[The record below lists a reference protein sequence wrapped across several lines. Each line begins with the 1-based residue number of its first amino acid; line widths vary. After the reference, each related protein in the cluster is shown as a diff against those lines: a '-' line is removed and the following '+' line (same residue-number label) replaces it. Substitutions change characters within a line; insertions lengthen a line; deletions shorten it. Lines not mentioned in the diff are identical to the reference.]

1 MGVYDFNIPR
11 YNIDGVIDALRK
23 ELQSI
28 VINSQTS
35 IDEIKQRIADDEV
48 ILNRLKDAVNNLPD
62 YSAQYNELYEEM
74 ARIKIALQDLID
86 HPIVL
91 EDIQVGLTTEVQKIN
106 GQYLY
111 ANHAVSAINDFS
123 GRNIV
128 DTYATKDEL
137 SGYISGA
144 FNEISAVSSELT
156 DIIVNFSADTND
168 KFNNIENILTEKT
181 DYLSGAIDSIS
192 GIVDTELD
200 NLAYKIDTVSGELKS
215 DIEAVDNKIDNV
227 SAELEDSIDT
237 VDNKIDAVSAELE
250 DSIDTVDN
258 KIDAVS
264 ANVDEK
270 YEEISAT
277 IDTVSANFDNI
288 FDNLNYKIDQEINRA
303 SEIEQT
309 IVDNLTGEVTRAQ
322 TREDELD
329 EKIGNE
335 KDRATNA
342 EEILGQSI
350 TDETTRALTA
360 ENALSAGLT
369 AEVSR
374 STNRDDLLQ
383 QNIDTLSN
391 SLNEKESELNDK
403 IDVETERAT
412 AAETDI
418 EEALSAE
425 TIHRTTADADLQAQI
440 NAVSASTR
448 IELDSVISAI
458 NAEEERAI
466 SAEDL
471 LDDKID
477 YSVDVLNDTI
487 SDLSATLSQALDQ
500 EITDRTR
507 EDSNLQSNITDE
519 ATARTEADTLL
530 RADLEDEI
538 SARFDADALL
548 QSNLDDEI
556 SARFTADT
564 LLQSNIHDEEVAR
577 ISADNNLQAQIDT
590 IEATQN
596 IVDIVGTKAD
606 LDNYDTRNLKD
617 GAKIQVLDDETQN
630 HASTIYQFN
639 KYAVPEPSFGLVG
652 TFGSYYTKSETD
664 TKINTAKNDLTELLN
679 IETSARFDADTTLS
693 NRIDTLDLAKQDN
706 LTAGDGIDITND
718 VVSHSVKVIENNN
731 EEDTVDG
738 TVFTV
743 YLKNNHYKVITISKT
758 ITEII
763 FMIEKT
769 ASGVLQET
777 GFEFT
782 VPEDSDLETLTF
794 KVIDDNNKKIYT
806 IIPDSYTSPNIYQG
820 TIVNYRCTI
829 GEYEV
834 ED

>member
-168 KFNNIENILTEKT
+168 KFNNIENTLDEKT

-227 SAELEDSIDT
+227 SAELKDSIDT
-237 VDNKIDAVSAELE
+237 VDNKIDAVSA
-250 DSIDTVDN
+250 V
-258 KIDAVS
+258 
-264 ANVDEK
+264 VDEK

-277 IDTVSANFDNI
+277 IDSVSANFDNI
-288 FDNLNYKIDQEINRA
+288 FDNLNYKIDQEIGRA

-329 EKIGNE
+329 EKIDNE

-342 EEILGQSI
+342 EAILGQSI
-350 TDETTRALTA
+350 TDETTRALTT

-403 IDVETERAT
+403 IEAETERAT
-412 AAETDI
+412 TAETGI

-519 ATARTEADTLL
+519 TTARTEADTLL

-606 LDNYDTRNLKD
+606 LDDYDTRNLKD

-639 KYAVPEPSFGLVG
+639 KYAVPEPAFGLVG

-679 IETSARFDADTTLS
+679 IETSARTDADTTLS
-693 NRIDTLDLAKQDN
+693 NRIDALVLAKQDN

>member
-137 SGYISGA
+137 SAYISGT

-156 DIIVNFSADTND
+156 DIIDNFSADTND
-168 KFNNIENILTEKT
+168 KFNNIENTLTEKT

-215 DIEAVDNKIDNV
+215 DIEAVDNKID
-227 SAELEDSIDT
+227 
-237 VDNKIDAVSAELE
+237 AVSA
-250 DSIDTVDN
+250 V
-258 KIDAVS
+258 
-264 ANVDEK
+264 VDEK

-277 IDTVSANFDNI
+277 IDSVSANFDNI
-288 FDNLNYKIDQEINRA
+288 FDNLNYKIDQ
-303 SEIEQT
+303 
-309 IVDNLTGEVTRAQ
+309 
-322 TREDELD
+322 
-329 EKIGNE
+329 
-335 KDRATNA
+335 
-342 EEILGQSI
+342 
-350 TDETTRALTA
+350 
-360 ENALSAGLT
+360 
-369 AEVSR
+369 
-374 STNRDDLLQ
+374 
-383 QNIDTLSN
+383 
-391 SLNEKESELNDK
+391 
-403 IDVETERAT
+403 
-412 AAETDI
+412 
-418 EEALSAE
+418 
-425 TIHRTTADADLQAQI
+425 
-440 NAVSASTR
+440 
-448 IELDSVISAI
+448 
-458 NAEEERAI
+458 
-466 SAEDL
+466 
-471 LDDKID
+471 
-477 YSVDVLNDTI
+477 
-487 SDLSATLSQALDQ
+487 
-500 EITDRTR
+500 
-507 EDSNLQSNITDE
+507 
-519 ATARTEADTLL
+519 
-530 RADLEDEI
+530 DLEGEI
-538 SARFDADALL
+538 SARFDADTLL

-606 LDNYDTRNLKD
+606 LDDYDTRNLKD

-664 TKINTAKNDLTELLN
+664 TKINTAENDLTELLN
-679 IETSARFDADTTLS
+679 IETSARSEVDTTLS
-693 NRIDTLDLAKQDN
+693 NRIDALDLAKQDN

>member
-137 SGYISGA
+137 SAYISGT

-156 DIIVNFSADTND
+156 DIIDNFSADTND
-168 KFNNIENILTEKT
+168 KFNNIENTLTEKT

-200 NLAYKIDTVSGELKS
+200 SLAYKIDTVSGELKS
-215 DIEAVDNKIDNV
+215 DIEAVDNKID
-227 SAELEDSIDT
+227 
-237 VDNKIDAVSAELE
+237 AVSA
-250 DSIDTVDN
+250 V
-258 KIDAVS
+258 
-264 ANVDEK
+264 VDEK

-277 IDTVSANFDNI
+277 IDSVSANFDNI
-288 FDNLNYKIDQEINRA
+288 FDNLNYKIDQEIERA

-329 EKIGNE
+329 EKIDNE

-342 EEILGQSI
+342 EAILGQSI
-350 TDETTRALTA
+350 TDETTRALTT

-391 SLNEKESELNDK
+391 LLNEKESELNDK
-403 IDVETERAT
+403 IDTETERAT

-440 NAVSASTR
+440 NTVSASTR

-466 SAEDL
+466 STEDL

-477 YSVDVLNDTI
+477 YSVDILNDKI
-487 SDLSATLSQALDQ
+487 SDLCATLSQALDQ

-530 RADLEDEI
+530 RADLEGEI
-538 SARFDADALL
+538 SARFDADTLL

-606 LDNYDTRNLKD
+606 LDDYDTRNLKD

-664 TKINTAKNDLTELLN
+664 TKINTAKNDLTESLN
-679 IETSARFDADTTLS
+679 IETSARSEVDTTLS
-693 NRIDTLDLAKQDN
+693 NRIDALDLAKQDN

>member
-91 EDIQVGLTTEVQKIN
+91 EDIQVGLSTEVQKIN

-137 SGYISGA
+137 SAYISGA

-156 DIIVNFSADTND
+156 GII
-168 KFNNIENILTEKT
+168 
-181 DYLSGAIDSIS
+181 
-192 GIVDTELD
+192 
-200 NLAYKIDTVSGELKS
+200 
-215 DIEAVDNKIDNV
+215 
-227 SAELEDSIDT
+227 
-237 VDNKIDAVSAELE
+237 
-250 DSIDTVDN
+250 
-258 KIDAVS
+258 
-264 ANVDEK
+264 DEK

-288 FDNLNYKIDQEINRA
+288 FDNLDYKIDQETERA

-309 IVDNLTGEVTRAQ
+309 IVDNLTGEISRAQ
-322 TREDELD
+322 TREAELD
-329 EKIGNE
+329 EKIDNE
-335 KDRATNA
+335 KDRATDA
-342 EEILGQSI
+342 EAILSQSI
-350 TDETTRALTA
+350 TDETTRALTT

-374 STNRDDLLQ
+374 STNRDNLLW

-391 SLNEKESELNDK
+391 SLNEKESELNNK
-403 IDVETERAT
+403 IDAENERAT
-412 AAETDI
+412 MAENELLTSLNSEI
-418 EEALSAE
+418 E
-425 TIHRTTADADLQAQI
+425 RTTGIESGLRTDLDNEISRATESETTIQTTLQENI
-440 NAVSASTR
+440 DNEVTR
-448 IELDSVISAI
+448 AT
-458 NAEEERAI
+458 NAE
-466 SAEDL
+466 
-471 LDDKID
+471 
-477 YSVDVLNDTI
+477 NT
-487 SDLSATLSQALDQ
+487 
-500 EITDRTR
+500 
-507 EDSNLQSNITDE
+507 LQSNIDSE
-519 ATARTEADTLL
+519 ATLREFADNAIQTNLSNEITRATGVEDGLKSDLTAETTRATNAETTLTNNL
-530 RADLEDEI
+530 TAEI
-538 SARFDADALL
+538 SNRETADRDL
-548 QSNLDDEI
+548 QSQI
-556 SARFTADT
+556 
-564 LLQSNIHDEEVAR
+564 QS
-577 ISADNNLQAQIDT
+577 QIDT

-596 IVDIVGTKAD
+596 VVDIVGTYAE
-606 LDNYDTRNLKD
+606 LEVYDTTHLKD
-617 GAKIQVLDDETQN
+617 NDKIQVLQDETVGG
-630 HASTIYQFN
+630 STIY
-639 KYAVPEPSFGLVG
+639 KWDESKWTLIGEFGP
-652 TFGSYYTKSETD
+652 YYTTSETD
-664 TKINTAKNDLTELLN
+664 NLLS
-679 IETSARFDADTTLS
+679 E
-693 NRIDTLDLAKQDN
+693 KQNN

-718 VVSHSVKVIENNN
+718 VVSHSIKVIENNN
-731 EEDTVDG
+731 EEDTVEG

-763 FMIEKT
+763 FMIEKSAT
-769 ASGVLQET
+769 GILQET

-806 IIPDSYTSPNIYQG
+806 IIPDSYSSPNIYQG

>member
-1 MGVYDFNIPR
+1 MGVYDFNISSF
-11 YNIDGVIDALRK
+11 NIDSIIAALRK
-23 ELQSI
+23 DLQDI
-28 VINSQTS
+28 VVNSQTS
-35 IDEIKQRIADDEV
+35 IAEIKAKIAEDEV
-48 ILNRLKDAVNNLPD
+48 LLKRLKNAVDNLPD
-62 YSAQYNELYEEM
+62 YTAQYNELKDEITKLNLALDEL
-74 ARIKIALQDLID
+74 IK

-91 EDIQVGLTTEVQKIN
+91 DNIDVRGALGLISEVQKIN
-106 GQYLY
+106 GQFIY
-111 ANHAVSAINDFS
+111 ANHAVNDAQ
-123 GRNIV
+123 GNNIV

-137 SGYISGA
+137 ETAIQS
-144 FNEISAVSSELT
+144 T
-156 DIIVNFSADTND
+156 
-168 KFNNIENILTEKT
+168 TE
-181 DYLSGAIDSIS
+181 
-192 GIVDTELD
+192 V
-200 NLAYKIDTVSGELKS
+200 
-215 DIEAVDNKIDNV
+215 
-227 SAELEDSIDT
+227 
-237 VDNKIDAVSAELE
+237 
-250 DSIDTVDN
+250 
-258 KIDAVS
+258 
-264 ANVDEK
+264 
-270 YEEISAT
+270 
-277 IDTVSANFDNI
+277 
-288 FDNLNYKIDQEINRA
+288 
-303 SEIEQT
+303 EQT
-309 IVDNLTGEVTRAQ
+309 IIDNLTGEISRAQ

-329 EKIGNE
+329 SKINNE
-335 KDRATNA
+335 ITRATT
-342 EEILGQSI
+342 EETL
-350 TDETTRALTA
+350 ETTRAMGVETSISTDLA
-360 ENALSAGLT
+360 

-391 SLNEKESELNDK
+391 LLNEKESELNDK
-403 IDVETERAT
+403 IDTETERAT

-440 NAVSASTR
+440 NTVSASTR

-471 LDDKID
+471 LDNKID

-519 ATARTEADTLL
+519 TTARTEADTLL

-606 LDNYDTRNLKD
+606 LDDYDTRNLKD

-679 IETSARFDADTTLS
+679 IETSDRADADSALS
-693 NRIDTLDLAKQDN
+693 DRINALDLAKQNN
-706 LTAGDGIDITND
+706 LTAGDGINITND
-718 VVSHSVKVIENNN
+718 VVSHSIKVIENNN
-731 EEDTVDG
+731 EEDTVEG

>member
-215 DIEAVDNKIDNV
+215 DIEAVDNKID
-227 SAELEDSIDT
+227 
-237 VDNKIDAVSAELE
+237 
-250 DSIDTVDN
+250 
-258 KIDAVS
+258 
-264 ANVDEK
+264 
-270 YEEISAT
+270 
-277 IDTVSANFDNI
+277 
-288 FDNLNYKIDQEINRA
+288 QEIERA

-329 EKIGNE
+329 EKIDNE

-342 EEILGQSI
+342 EAILGQSI
-350 TDETTRALTA
+350 TDETTRALTT

-391 SLNEKESELNDK
+391 LLNEKESELNDK
-403 IDVETERAT
+403 IDTETERAT

-440 NAVSASTR
+440 NTVSASTR

-466 SAEDL
+466 STEDL

-487 SDLSATLSQALDQ
+487 SDLCATLSQALDQ

-530 RADLEDEI
+530 RADLEGEI
-538 SARFDADALL
+538 SARFDADTLL

-606 LDNYDTRNLKD
+606 LDDYDTRNLKD

-652 TFGSYYTKSETD
+652 TFGSYYTKSETN

-679 IETSARFDADTTLS
+679 IETSARSEGDTTLS
-693 NRIDTLDLAKQDN
+693 NRIDALDLAKQDN

-718 VVSHSVKVIENNN
+718 VVSHSVKVIKNNN